1 MTAAKLS
8 EDNSHVP
15 IDLRFSG
22 EAINLYVEGSGKYAG
37 RVESKAIADLIQT
50 YQVTL
55 VTTLSCP
62 TVKKKPIDAIQTSK
76 ILHIVVYGLRKD
88 VNEIGDFLGDFDLF
102 LQHPT
107 EYDNRLEYLNPQY
120 LLRPGSS
127 IPRVEDVKFQALPS
141 HQSSDAILEEE
152 PKSDVHR
159 VFDSASGPSSFFQI
173 QQSSRLRTNLQEY
186 GLRSI

>member
-1 MTAAKLS
+1 MSAAKLS

-15 IDLRFSG
+15 IELRFSG

-37 RVESKAIADLIQT
+37 RVESKAIADLVQT

-55 VTTLSCP
+55 VTTLSF
-62 TVKKKPIDAIQTSK
+62 
-76 ILHIVVYGLRKD
+76 VYGLRKD
-88 VNEIGDFLGDFDLF
+88 MNEIGDFLEDFDLF

-127 IPRVEDVKFQALPS
+127 IPRVEDAKFQALLS
-141 HQSSDAILEEE
+141 QQSSDAILEEK
-152 PKSDVHR
+152 PKSEVHQ
-159 VFDSASGPSSFFQI
+159 VFDSASGPSSFIQV
-173 QQSSRLRTNLQEY
+173 QQSPRLRTSLQEY